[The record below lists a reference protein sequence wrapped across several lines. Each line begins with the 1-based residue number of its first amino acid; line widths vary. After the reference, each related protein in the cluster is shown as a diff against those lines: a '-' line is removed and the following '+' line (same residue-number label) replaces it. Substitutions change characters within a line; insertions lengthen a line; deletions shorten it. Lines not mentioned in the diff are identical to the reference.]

1 MGSLPE
7 GPNPRGPYWLRIAT
21 ESYTDHAYRVLAGWY
36 TLERIRNE
44 QIWRAGWTAAPLSSL
59 QTRADADAADA
70 GAAYALGFLAAE
82 RLVALAGEPALFAY
96 YGALP
101 GAASWREAFE
111 TAFGLTPAAF
121 YADFEAYR
129 ARVAPHEG
137 GAP

>member
-1 MGSLPE
+1 M
-7 GPNPRGPYWLRIAT
+7 
-21 ESYTDHAYRVLAGWY
+21 D
-36 TLERIRNE
+36 TLERIRSGE
-44 QIWRAGWTAAPLSSL
+44 IARARRATAPLPSL
-59 QTRADADAADA
+59 ETYADVEAA
-70 GAAYALGFLAAE
+70 GYRESRALGFLAAE

-96 YGALP
+96 YEALP

-111 TAFGLTPAAF
+111 AAFGLTPAAF